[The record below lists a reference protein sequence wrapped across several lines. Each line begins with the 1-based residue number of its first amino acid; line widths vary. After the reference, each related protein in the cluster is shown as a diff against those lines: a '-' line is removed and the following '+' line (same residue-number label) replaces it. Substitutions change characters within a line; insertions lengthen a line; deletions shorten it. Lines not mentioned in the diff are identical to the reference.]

1 MTAGPTPPF
10 FVITGGP
17 GSGKTTLIEALAAT
31 GLATAAEAGRQII
44 IEERQSSGRALPWV
58 DPRAFAEAMLV
69 RDVDSYAA
77 WRDATGPVFFD
88 RGIPDVIGYLRLESV
103 LVPPAVLHAARAHR
117 YREPVFIC
125 PPWPEIY
132 TADNERKQSFD
143 VAEPTYR
150 AMVEVYSEFGYGLV
164 EVPRQDIEARIR
176 FVQQTARDAMN
187 LIA

>member
-31 GLATAAEAGRQII
+31 GLATAAEAGRQVI

-103 LVPPAVLHAARAHR
+103 LVPPAMLHAARIAIANLSSSVR
-117 YREPVFIC
+117 PGPRSTRPIMSVSKAST
-125 PPWPEIY
+125 WP
-132 TADNERKQSFD
+132 S
-143 VAEPTYR
+143 
-150 AMVEVYSEFGYGLV
+150 
-164 EVPRQDIEARIR
+164 ARI
-176 FVQQTARDAMN
+176 ARWLKSIPN
-187 LIA
+187 LATGS